1 MAEIIKLLNSDYEEC
16 IEYLLDK
23 YGFVPGNYFYILG
36 NNLISVNNDFKKAN
50 QGLYVHHI
58 DENENGFLSNNQAI
72 IHHPQY
78 QPFDKLVYC
87 NLLERLVLHIKIFK
101 KTNYLNETIFK
112 FIIPELNDIYSNIE
126 YQSQKKKNVAKLV
139 KPFKNEYFQC
149 LKLLNL
155 NSKKKV
161 DSILS
166 SNKDNEKI
174 GWNIEKNQKLFKEIK
189 AFLKYD
195 NLPLGNEKDLNQLQK
210 NKQINFTNKNSNK
223 QNKKSN
229 VWKIF
234 LSLFIPAIL
243 SAIIFTIWSIAK

>member
-101 KTNYLNETIFK
+101 KN
-112 FIIPELNDIYSNIE
+112 
-126 YQSQKKKNVAKLV
+126 
-139 KPFKNEYFQC
+139 
-149 LKLLNL
+149 
-155 NSKKKV
+155 
-161 DSILS
+161 
-166 SNKDNEKI
+166 
-174 GWNIEKNQKLFKEIK
+174 
-189 AFLKYD
+189 
-195 NLPLGNEKDLNQLQK
+195 
-210 NKQINFTNKNSNK
+210 
-223 QNKKSN
+223 
-229 VWKIF
+229 
-234 LSLFIPAIL
+234 
-243 SAIIFTIWSIAK
+243 